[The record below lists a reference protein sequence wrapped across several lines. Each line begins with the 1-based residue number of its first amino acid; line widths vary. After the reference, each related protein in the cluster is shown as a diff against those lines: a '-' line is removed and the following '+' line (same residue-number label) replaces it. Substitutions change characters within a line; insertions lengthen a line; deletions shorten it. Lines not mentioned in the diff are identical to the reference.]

1 MGLRRKKVAPALQRR
16 VARLTL
22 AISEGTAVI
31 STERVKTEPRSTEE
45 M

>member
-1 MGLRRKKVAPALQRR
+1 MGLQRKKVAPALQRS
-16 VARLTL
+16 VAKPTL

-31 STERVKTEPRSTEE
+31 STKRVKTEPRSTEE